1 MSLTPFTDGEPAIAP
16 RNPII
21 RKGYAMSYFAKPIAL
36 SAPFARTMAIAA
48 LMGATMLA
56 SPLSAARADGT
67 PNAALLLAQA
77 AAPQP
82 QAAATAEETLEQRI
96 TNLHASLQITP
107 KEDAKWN
114 DVAQAMRENASAMQ
128 KLTAERTTEA
138 PQNMTAVQ
146 DLAAYKKFAQAHV
159 DGLKNLISSFSKLYD
174 AMPDP
179 QKKVADGV
187 FQKFGRAGATSRG

>member
-1 MSLTPFTDGEPAIAP
+1 
-16 RNPII
+16 
-21 RKGYAMSYFAKPIAL
+21 MSYFANPIAL

-56 SPLSAARADGT
+56 SPLSAARADST
-67 PNAALLLAQA
+67 PNAAILLAQA
-77 AAPQP
+77 AAQQP
-82 QAAATAEETLEQRI
+82 RAAAAAEETLEQRI
-96 TNLHASLQITP
+96 TNLHAALQITA
-107 KEDAKWN
+107 KEDAKWD

-128 KLTAERTTEA
+128 KLSAEKTTTA

-146 DLAAYKKFAQAHV
+146 DLLAYKKFAQAHV
-159 DGLKNLISSFSKLYD
+159 DGLKNLISSFRKLYD

-187 FQKFGRAGATSRG
+187 FQKFGREGATSRG

>member
-1 MSLTPFTDGEPAIAP
+1 
-16 RNPII
+16 
-21 RKGYAMSYFAKPIAL
+21 
-36 SAPFARTMAIAA
+36 MAIAA

-77 AAPQP
+77 AAPQ
-82 QAAATAEETLEQRI
+82 QAAAEETLEQRI
-96 TNLHASLQITP
+96 TNLHAALQITP
-107 KEDAKWN
+107 SEDAKWN
-114 DVAQAMRENASAMQ
+114 NVAQAMRENASAMQ
-128 KLTAERTTEA
+128 KLTAEHTTTA

-146 DLAAYKKFAQAHV
+146 DLQAYKKFAQAHV
-159 DGLKNLISSFSKLYD
+159 DGLKNLISSFQKLYD

-187 FQKFGRAGATSRG
+187 FQKFGREGATSRG